1 MDGPLCTANSLSLP
15 PLPLGFLHKYHSPRI
30 PVSHH
35 YPPPS
40 VHPREP
46 RVAGVGGR
54 GVSGGRKR
62 RGATGTTKWEGELLG
77 STKRPNINHQDED
90 GFSALHH
97 AALNGNTEI
106 MNLLLEAQ
114 AHVDMKDNKGLR
126 PLHYAAWQGKV
137 EPLRILLKAGS
148 SVNLQS
154 GDGQIPLHL
163 SVQNGHYQVSE
174 LLLQHQANPCI
185 VNNNNKTP
193 LDLACEFGRLRVVK
207 LLLSSNVCPTL
218 LEGRPHDPS
227 HPNSTSA
234 LHLAAKN
241 GHVDIIRMLI
251 LAGVDVNRQTRVGT
265 ALHEAALYGKTEAVR
280 LLIESGVNVHIR
292 NSYNQTALDIVNQ
305 FTGSQACLEIK
316 QMLREA
322 TSMLQVRALRDYCN
336 VYDPTSLSVKA
347 GEVITVLEQHPDGR
361 WKGYIQD
368 SRGADRVGFF
378 PPSVVELVSR
388 RNVSCLSPGLGPGQ
402 AATPSTAGP
411 RAYSYCTLRVSQHA
425 RRQQQQQQSQPQQQ
439 QQQPQQQPQQQ
450 QQASVAGATAA
461 GHSYFLCQPLS
472 LPLPPPPPAPETQA
486 LQAEPAEAESQG
498 ETPGQTGGS
507 SSTEDVWAAK
517 TPTGGDRSSI
527 GSTGSVGSSRSS
539 GSGQS
544 AGSGNGQH
552 HASNGETVKPV
563 QVVQSLQPVPE
574 SEVKLPEHASGSG
587 HGQHTLGAERPAQ
600 KSIKRHERFAEDK
613 EAEAIY
619 LWLREFQLEQYVDNF
634 INAGYDLPTISR
646 MTPEDLTAIGVT
658 KPGHR
663 KKITS
668 EISKLNVQDWLP
680 DYRPAGLGE
689 WLALIGLAQYH
700 ATLVEN
706 GYEKLEFVSE
716 ITWEDLHEI
725 GITKLGHQKKL
736 MLAVRRLSE
745 LQRFEEQHQARLE
758 GAAAA
763 SGTLK
768 RRPGPAS
775 PASTT
780 TMAIV
785 SHGPPGDPGSPPP
798 AQPLLPQPPL
808 HPQPGS
814 PASCRSPKLSTFQ
827 DSELSPE
834 LQAAMSGVACLATL
848 SPGVTR
854 DSAGLVARAIRYGGD
869 ISASQESLGG
879 RSGGSGNSQPT
890 AVVLA
895 CSRASSSSQE
905 SVGGGGGGLQARSG
919 SGPILNAGGGISP
932 HHHHHQQQ
940 RHHHHQ
946 QLQNQQHQQQM
957 YHQHQQWHYQQP
969 LQQQMGRDGAGVSGG
984 GGSGGEGSGVFP
996 PEQRSS
1002 GAAAG
1007 PAVQPK
1013 PRPPLAQQ
1021 WSLPSQPSPT
1031 FSTFT
1036 PPHTPTKAPL
1046 ASPQSLTPPH
1056 TPGSR
1061 KASAT
1066 SPPPPPCS
1074 PQAFVFP
1081 CPGGGKAGKPPG
1093 AAGHSPARPCDV
1105 VRTPPYAQRQQRQ
1118 QRQLQDSPRSPM
1130 AFPFP
1135 PPPATKGPA
1144 HAQTRSEPPA
1154 GPGATRLAGAMPVL
1168 PLEAGVAVRPAKKRS
1183 QSLSR
1188 YGGGAGAASDG
1199 EHEAASAADDE
1210 PRPFSSDALFTVA
1223 PAGGAYGPG
1232 SYATLGRRVG
1242 RSHSVRGR
1250 GFPLPPPPDAGDG
1263 AVNRSHSFAVRQRKR
1278 GPPPPP
1284 PKRSS
1289 STIASGSTLADTQ
1302 DPEAGGEEWRLQ
1314 RRRRW
1319 EEDVVPPAS
1328 VRRDTLEKST
1338 DWNGNTLSEAGG
1350 GPPSVR
1356 SIAAMLEKSAL
1367 GGLVPACS
1375 LESPSPGETCK
1386 PRAALPQA
1394 DADSDRAA
1402 HGDTP
1407 TPGVDE
1413 ALSAHIVGK
1422 DATDKRSRSRCQLE
1436 DRFGTGHGK
1445 PDGAPAVRRV
1455 SSAKKAE
1462 VANVPRDVAV
1472 PAAVPCKNRY
1482 SAAASVDAASSELK
1496 TGARKRTTSEPPCAS
1511 PRLEVGVQKAA
1522 PEGGLPPAKQ
1532 LGMESSPCS
1541 SQGSSAESIPFAE
1554 EGNQT
1559 IKQRPKNGWS
1569 PTRGEALDYEGNVV
1583 EREALGPTHG
1593 DGSRNVDNAAFL
1605 APVEDPSAFEQGL
1618 GAPEINLTETDTVK
1632 RRPKAK
1638 ERSPQKGG
1646 EAAVAR
1652 VQPRAAAQPP
1662 PPPPPPPPP
1671 YRGAEAARLPA
1682 GTGDR
1687 AKPTVSPKPSATSFG
1702 QARPPGPPPPLMKK
1716 PSMHSSTGKD
1726 GSRDYPPGSL
1736 PPPPPPPPMSVKTG
1750 AVASPSEQDVVF
1762 KRNAGRPHKKP
1773 PLPAHLFSSE
1783 PSNDSSSS
1791 SSSNRRSVPHS
1802 PGRMEEPAATPVEN
1816 NRATAPVR
1824 DDRERPPE
1832 SPGGGGEAATAAA
1845 GDGGRPESRSGLAEV
1860 AQHRLEETS
1869 ASLAAALQAVEDTL
1883 RHDGRDD
1890 GKPRP
1895 TGNLLDDI
1903 GSMFD
1908 DLADQLDAMLD

>member
-1 MDGPLCTANSLSLP
+1 
-15 PLPLGFLHKYHSPRI
+15 
-30 PVSHH
+30 
-35 YPPPS
+35 
-40 VHPREP
+40 
-46 RVAGVGGR
+46 
-54 GVSGGRKR
+54 
-62 RGATGTTKWEGELLG
+62 
-77 STKRPNINHQDED
+77 
-90 GFSALHH
+90 
-97 AALNGNTEI
+97 
-106 MNLLLEAQ
+106 
-114 AHVDMKDNKGLR
+114 
-126 PLHYAAWQGKV
+126 
-137 EPLRILLKAGS
+137 
-148 SVNLQS
+148 
-154 GDGQIPLHL
+154 
-163 SVQNGHYQVSE
+163 
-174 LLLQHQANPCI
+174 
-185 VNNNNKTP
+185 
-193 LDLACEFGRLRVVK
+193 
-207 LLLSSNVCPTL
+207 
-218 LEGRPHDPS
+218 
-227 HPNSTSA
+227 
-234 LHLAAKN
+234 
-241 GHVDIIRMLI
+241 
-251 LAGVDVNRQTRVGT
+251 
-265 ALHEAALYGKTEAVR
+265 
-280 LLIESGVNVHIR
+280 
-292 NSYNQTALDIVNQ
+292 
-305 FTGSQACLEIK
+305 
-316 QMLREA
+316 
-322 TSMLQVRALRDYCN
+322 
-336 VYDPTSLSVKA
+336 
-347 GEVITVLEQHPDGR
+347 
-361 WKGYIQD
+361 
-368 SRGADRVGFF
+368 
-378 PPSVVELVSR
+378 
-388 RNVSCLSPGLGPGQ
+388 
-402 AATPSTAGP
+402 
-411 RAYSYCTLRVSQHA
+411 
-425 RRQQQQQQSQPQQQ
+425 
-439 QQQPQQQPQQQ
+439 
-450 QQASVAGATAA
+450 
-461 GHSYFLCQPLS
+461 
-472 LPLPPPPPAPETQA
+472 
-486 LQAEPAEAESQG
+486 
-498 ETPGQTGGS
+498 
-507 SSTEDVWAAK
+507 
-517 TPTGGDRSSI
+517 
-527 GSTGSVGSSRSS
+527 
-539 GSGQS
+539 
-544 AGSGNGQH
+544 
-552 HASNGETVKPV
+552 
-563 QVVQSLQPVPE
+563 
-574 SEVKLPEHASGSG
+574 
-587 HGQHTLGAERPAQ
+587 
-600 KSIKRHERFAEDK
+600 
-613 EAEAIY
+613 
-619 LWLREFQLEQYVDNF
+619 
-634 INAGYDLPTISR
+634 
-646 MTPEDLTAIGVT
+646 DLTAIGVT

-785 SHGPPGDPGSPPP
+785 SHGPPGDP
-798 AQPLLPQPPL
+798 
-808 HPQPGS
+808 PGS

-919 SGPILNAGGGISP
+919 SGPILNAGGG
-932 HHHHHQQQ
+932 
-940 RHHHHQ
+940 
-946 QLQNQQHQQQM
+946 
-957 YHQHQQWHYQQP
+957 
-969 LQQQMGRDGAGVSGG
+969 
-984 GGSGGEGSGVFP
+984 EGSGVFP

-1046 ASPQSLTPPH
+1046 ASP
-1056 TPGSR
+1056 
-1061 KASAT
+1061 
-1066 SPPPPPCS
+1066 C
-1074 PQAFVFP
+1074 
-1081 CPGGGKAGKPPG
+1081 G
-1093 AAGHSPARPCDV
+1093 AA
-1105 VRTPPYAQRQQRQ
+1105 
-1118 QRQLQDSPRSPM
+1118 
-1130 AFPFP
+1130 
-1135 PPPATKGPA
+1135 
-1144 HAQTRSEPPA
+1144 
-1154 GPGATRLAGAMPVL
+1154 
-1168 PLEAGVAVRPAKKRS
+1168 
-1183 QSLSR
+1183 
-1188 YGGGAGAASDG
+1188 
-1199 EHEAASAADDE
+1199 
-1210 PRPFSSDALFTVA
+1210 
-1223 PAGGAYGPG
+1223 
-1232 SYATLGRRVG
+1232 
-1242 RSHSVRGR
+1242 

-1422 DATDKRSRSRCQLE
+1422 DATDKRSR
-1436 DRFGTGHGK
+1436 
-1445 PDGAPAVRRV
+1445 
-1455 SSAKKAE
+1455 
-1462 VANVPRDVAV
+1462 
-1472 PAAVPCKNRY
+1472 
-1482 SAAASVDAASSELK
+1482 
-1496 TGARKRTTSEPPCAS
+1496 
-1511 PRLEVGVQKAA
+1511 
-1522 PEGGLPPAKQ
+1522 
-1532 LGMESSPCS
+1532 
-1541 SQGSSAESIPFAE
+1541 GSSAESIPFAE

-1605 APVEDPSAFEQGL
+1605 APVEDPSAFEP
-1618 GAPEINLTETDTVK
+1618 GAG
-1632 RRPKAK
+1632 RPGDQ
-1638 ERSPQKGG
+1638 PHKGG
-1646 EAAVAR
+1646 HGQAK
-1652 VQPRAAAQPP
+1652 AQPSGEYGGHP
-1662 PPPPPPPPP
+1662 PPSPPPPPPP

-1750 AVASPSEQDVVF
+1750 AAASPSEQDVVF

-1791 SSSNRRSVPHS
+1791 SSNRRSVPHS
-1802 PGRMEEPAATPVEN
+1802 PGRM
-1816 NRATAPVR
+1816 

>member
-1 MDGPLCTANSLSLP
+1 MGKDQELIQAAKSGDVAAVQKIIN
-15 PLPLGFLHKYHSPRI
+15 KYK
-30 PVSHH
+30 
-35 YPPPS
+35 
-40 VHPREP
+40 
-46 RVAGVGGR
+46 AG
-54 GVSGGRKR
+54 K
-62 RGATGTTKWEGELLG
+62 AKLLG

-265 ALHEAALYGKTEAVR
+265 ALHEAALYGKTEVVR

-388 RNVSCLSPGLGPGQ
+388 RN
-402 AATPSTAGP
+402 
-411 RAYSYCTLRVSQHA
+411 
-425 RRQQQQQQSQPQQQ
+425 
-439 QQQPQQQPQQQ
+439 
-450 QQASVAGATAA
+450 
-461 GHSYFLCQPLS
+461 
-472 LPLPPPPPAPETQA
+472 
-486 LQAEPAEAESQG
+486 G
-498 ETPGQTGGS
+498 ETPGQTGGGS

-552 HASNGETVKPV
+552 HASNGETAKPV

-600 KSIKRHERFAEDK
+600 KSIKRHERFADDK

-768 RRPGPAS
+768 RRPSPAS

-785 SHGPPGDPGSPPP
+785 SHGPGGDPGSPSP
-798 AQPLLPQPPL
+798 AQPLLPQPPH

-854 DSAGLVARAIRYGGD
+854 DSAGLVARAIRHGGD
-869 ISASQESLGG
+869 VSASQESLGG

-895 CSRASSSSQE
+895 CSRASSNSQE
-905 SVGGGGGGLQARSG
+905 SLGGGGGGLQARSG
-919 SGPILNAGGGISP
+919 SGPILNTGGGISP
-932 HHHHHQQQ
+932 HHHHQQQQ

-969 LQQQMGRDGAGVSGG
+969 LQQQMGRDGAGGGVSGG
-984 GGSGGEGSGVFP
+984 CGEGSVVFP

-1002 GAAAG
+1002 GATAG

-1046 ASPQSLTPPH
+1046 ASLSPQSLTPPR

-1061 KASAT
+1061 EAAAT
-1066 SPPPPPCS
+1066 SPPHPPSS

-1093 AAGHSPARPCDV
+1093 AAGHSPARPRDV
-1105 VRTPPYAQRQQRQ
+1105 VRTPPYARQQQRQQQ
-1118 QRQLQDSPRSPM
+1118 QRQLQDSPRSPV

-1144 HAQTRSEPPA
+1144 YAQTRSEPPA

-1188 YGGGAGAASDG
+1188 YGGGAASDG
-1199 EHEAASAADDE
+1199 EHEVASAAEDE

-1223 PAGGAYGPG
+1223 PAGGKYGPG

-1263 AVNRSHSFAVRQRKR
+1263 TVNRSHSFAVRQRKR

-1289 STIASGSTLADTQ
+1289 STVASGSTLADTQ

-1314 RRRRW
+1314 RRRQW

-1328 VRRDTLEKST
+1328 VRRDALEKST
-1338 DWNGNTLSEAGG
+1338 DWNGNKLSEASG

-1375 LESPSPGETCK
+1375 PESPSPGETRK
-1386 PRAALPQA
+1386 VRAALPQA
-1394 DADSDRAA
+1394 GADSDRAA
-1402 HGDTP
+1402 HRDTP
-1407 TPGVDE
+1407 MPRVDE
-1413 ALSAHIVGK
+1413 ALSAHVVGK
-1422 DATDKRSRSRCQLE
+1422 DATDKSSRSRCQLE

-1455 SSAKKAE
+1455 SSTKKAE
-1462 VANVPRDVAV
+1462 VANVPRDAAV
-1472 PAAVPCKNRY
+1472 PAAVHCKNRY

-1511 PRLEVGVQKAA
+1511 PRLEVGVQKAT

-1569 PTRGEALDYEGNVV
+1569 PTRGEALDYEGNVIKG
-1583 EREALGPTHG
+1583 EALGPTHG

-1605 APVEDPSAFEQGL
+1605 ASVEDPSAFEQGL

-1632 RRPKAK
+1632 RRPKA
-1638 ERSPQKGG
+1638 RSPQKSG

-1662 PPPPPPPPP
+1662 LPPPPPP
-1671 YRGAEAARLPA
+1671 YRGAEAAQLPT

-1716 PSMHSSTGKD
+1716 PSVHSSTGKD

-1750 AVASPSEQDVVF
+1750 AAASPSEQDVVF
-1762 KRNAGRPHKKP
+1762 KRDAGRPHKKP
-1773 PLPAHLFSSE
+1773 PLHAHLFSSE
-1783 PSNDSSSS
+1783 PSNDSS

-1802 PGRMEEPAATPVEN
+1802 PGRMEDPAATPVEKS
-1816 NRATAPVR
+1816 RAKAPVR

-1832 SPGGGGEAATAAA
+1832 SPGGGREAATVAA
-1845 GDGGRPESRSGLAEV
+1845 GDGGRPELRSGMTEV

-1883 RHDGRDD
+1883 RHDGRGD

>member
-1 MDGPLCTANSLSLP
+1 
-15 PLPLGFLHKYHSPRI
+15 
-30 PVSHH
+30 
-35 YPPPS
+35 
-40 VHPREP
+40 
-46 RVAGVGGR
+46 
-54 GVSGGRKR
+54 
-62 RGATGTTKWEGELLG
+62 
-77 STKRPNINHQDED
+77 
-90 GFSALHH
+90 
-97 AALNGNTEI
+97 
-106 MNLLLEAQ
+106 
-114 AHVDMKDNKGLR
+114 
-126 PLHYAAWQGKV
+126 
-137 EPLRILLKAGS
+137 
-148 SVNLQS
+148 
-154 GDGQIPLHL
+154 
-163 SVQNGHYQVSE
+163 
-174 LLLQHQANPCI
+174 
-185 VNNNNKTP
+185 
-193 LDLACEFGRLRVVK
+193 
-207 LLLSSNVCPTL
+207 
-218 LEGRPHDPS
+218 
-227 HPNSTSA
+227 
-234 LHLAAKN
+234 
-241 GHVDIIRMLI
+241 
-251 LAGVDVNRQTRVGT
+251 
-265 ALHEAALYGKTEAVR
+265 
-280 LLIESGVNVHIR
+280 
-292 NSYNQTALDIVNQ
+292 
-305 FTGSQACLEIK
+305 
-316 QMLREA
+316 
-322 TSMLQVRALRDYCN
+322 
-336 VYDPTSLSVKA
+336 
-347 GEVITVLEQHPDGR
+347 
-361 WKGYIQD
+361 
-368 SRGADRVGFF
+368 
-378 PPSVVELVSR
+378 
-388 RNVSCLSPGLGPGQ
+388 
-402 AATPSTAGP
+402 
-411 RAYSYCTLRVSQHA
+411 
-425 RRQQQQQQSQPQQQ
+425 
-439 QQQPQQQPQQQ
+439 
-450 QQASVAGATAA
+450 
-461 GHSYFLCQPLS
+461 
-472 LPLPPPPPAPETQA
+472 
-486 LQAEPAEAESQG
+486 
-498 ETPGQTGGS
+498 
-507 SSTEDVWAAK
+507 
-517 TPTGGDRSSI
+517 
-527 GSTGSVGSSRSS
+527 
-539 GSGQS
+539 
-544 AGSGNGQH
+544 
-552 HASNGETVKPV
+552 
-563 QVVQSLQPVPE
+563 
-574 SEVKLPEHASGSG
+574 
-587 HGQHTLGAERPAQ
+587 
-600 KSIKRHERFAEDK
+600 
-613 EAEAIY
+613 
-619 LWLREFQLEQYVDNF
+619 
-634 INAGYDLPTISR
+634 
-646 MTPEDLTAIGVT
+646 DLTAIGVT

-785 SHGPPGDPGSPPP
+785 SHGPPGDP
-798 AQPLLPQPPL
+798 
-808 HPQPGS
+808 PGS

-919 SGPILNAGGGISP
+919 SGPILNAGGGIK
-932 HHHHHQQQ
+932 
-940 RHHHHQ
+940 
-946 QLQNQQHQQQM
+946 
-957 YHQHQQWHYQQP
+957 
-969 LQQQMGRDGAGVSGG
+969 
-984 GGSGGEGSGVFP
+984 GSGVFP

-1046 ASPQSLTPPH
+1046 ASP
-1056 TPGSR
+1056 
-1061 KASAT
+1061 
-1066 SPPPPPCS
+1066 C
-1074 PQAFVFP
+1074 
-1081 CPGGGKAGKPPG
+1081 G
-1093 AAGHSPARPCDV
+1093 AA
-1105 VRTPPYAQRQQRQ
+1105 
-1118 QRQLQDSPRSPM
+1118 
-1130 AFPFP
+1130 
-1135 PPPATKGPA
+1135 
-1144 HAQTRSEPPA
+1144 
-1154 GPGATRLAGAMPVL
+1154 
-1168 PLEAGVAVRPAKKRS
+1168 
-1183 QSLSR
+1183 
-1188 YGGGAGAASDG
+1188 
-1199 EHEAASAADDE
+1199 
-1210 PRPFSSDALFTVA
+1210 
-1223 PAGGAYGPG
+1223 
-1232 SYATLGRRVG
+1232 
-1242 RSHSVRGR
+1242 

-1314 RRRRW
+1314 RRRR
-1319 EEDVVPPAS
+1319 
-1328 VRRDTLEKST
+1328 T

-1532 LGMESSPCS
+1532 LGM
-1541 SQGSSAESIPFAE
+1541 
-1554 EGNQT
+1554 
-1559 IKQRPKNGWS
+1559 
-1569 PTRGEALDYEGNVV
+1569 
-1583 EREALGPTHG
+1583 
-1593 DGSRNVDNAAFL
+1593 
-1605 APVEDPSAFEQGL
+1605 
-1618 GAPEINLTETDTVK
+1618 
-1632 RRPKAK
+1632 
-1638 ERSPQKGG
+1638 GG
-1646 EAAVAR
+1646 H
-1652 VQPRAAAQPP
+1652 PP
-1662 PPPPPPPPP
+1662 PSPPPPPPP

-1750 AVASPSEQDVVF
+1750 AAASPSEQDVVF

-1791 SSSNRRSVPHS
+1791 SSNRRSVPHS
-1802 PGRMEEPAATPVEN
+1802 PGRMEEPAATP
-1816 NRATAPVR
+1816 
-1824 DDRERPPE
+1824 
-1832 SPGGGGEAATAAA
+1832 TAAA

>member
-1 MDGPLCTANSLSLP
+1 MGNAFACR
-15 PLPLGFLHKYHSPRI
+15 SP
-30 PVSHH
+30 
-35 YPPPS
+35 
-40 VHPREP
+40 
-46 RVAGVGGR
+46 
-54 GVSGGRKR
+54 
-62 RGATGTTKWEGELLG
+62 ELLG

-265 ALHEAALYGKTEAVR
+265 ALHEAALYGKTEVVR

-388 RNVSCLSPGLGPGQ
+388 RNGTVLFPHSRGTPQGKQTWYGL
-402 AATPSTAGP
+402 TSTLW
-411 RAYSYCTLRVSQHA
+411 T
-425 RRQQQQQQSQPQQQ
+425 
-439 QQQPQQQPQQQ
+439 
-450 QQASVAGATAA
+450 
-461 GHSYFLCQPLS
+461 
-472 LPLPPPPPAPETQA
+472 
-486 LQAEPAEAESQG
+486 
-498 ETPGQTGGS
+498 TPGKRKWYGPIYTL
-507 SSTEDVWAAK
+507 T
-517 TPTGGDRSSI
+517 TPGKRGDRSSI

-552 HASNGETVKPV
+552 HASNGETAKV
-563 QVVQSLQPVPE
+563 QRHTPGRT
-574 SEVKLPEHASGSG
+574 HARAS
-587 HGQHTLGAERPAQ
+587 ERPVLETRGTAEQ
-600 KSIKRHERFAEDK
+600 GFAFNVGLRQYDSGRVFPQ

-758 GAAAA
+758 GAVAA

-785 SHGPPGDPGSPPP
+785 SHGPGGDPGSPSP
-798 AQPLLPQPPL
+798 AQPLLPQPPH

-869 ISASQESLGG
+869 VSASQESLGG

-890 AVVLA
+890 A
-895 CSRASSSSQE
+895 
-905 SVGGGGGGLQARSG
+905 
-919 SGPILNAGGGISP
+919 
-932 HHHHHQQQ
+932 
-940 RHHHHQ
+940 
-946 QLQNQQHQQQM
+946 
-957 YHQHQQWHYQQP
+957 
-969 LQQQMGRDGAGVSGG
+969 
-984 GGSGGEGSGVFP
+984 
-996 PEQRSS
+996 
-1002 GAAAG
+1002 
-1007 PAVQPK
+1007 
-1013 PRPPLAQQ
+1013 
-1021 WSLPSQPSPT
+1021 
-1031 FSTFT
+1031 
-1036 PPHTPTKAPL
+1036 
-1046 ASPQSLTPPH
+1046 
-1056 TPGSR
+1056 
-1061 KASAT
+1061 
-1066 SPPPPPCS
+1066 
-1074 PQAFVFP
+1074 AFVFP

-1093 AAGHSPARPCDV
+1093 AAGHSPARPRDV
-1105 VRTPPYAQRQQRQ
+1105 VRTPPYARQQQRQQQ
-1118 QRQLQDSPRSPM
+1118 QRQLQDSPRSPV

-1144 HAQTRSEPPA
+1144 YAQTRSEPPT
-1154 GPGATRLAGAMPVL
+1154 GPGTTRLAGAMPVL

-1188 YGGGAGAASDG
+1188 YGGGAASDG

-1223 PAGGAYGPG
+1223 PAGGKYGPG

-1263 AVNRSHSFAVRQRKR
+1263 TVNRSHSFAVRQRKR
-1278 GPPPPP
+1278 GPPPTP

-1289 STIASGSTLADTQ
+1289 STVASGSTLADTQ
-1302 DPEAGGEEWRLQ
+1302 DPEAEGE
-1314 RRRRW
+1314 
-1319 EEDVVPPAS
+1319 D
-1328 VRRDTLEKST
+1328 
-1338 DWNGNTLSEAGG
+1338 
-1350 GPPSVR
+1350 
-1356 SIAAMLEKSAL
+1356 
-1367 GGLVPACS
+1367 
-1375 LESPSPGETCK
+1375 
-1386 PRAALPQA
+1386 
-1394 DADSDRAA
+1394 
-1402 HGDTP
+1402 
-1407 TPGVDE
+1407 
-1413 ALSAHIVGK
+1413 
-1422 DATDKRSRSRCQLE
+1422 
-1436 DRFGTGHGK
+1436 
-1445 PDGAPAVRRV
+1445 
-1455 SSAKKAE
+1455 
-1462 VANVPRDVAV
+1462 
-1472 PAAVPCKNRY
+1472 
-1482 SAAASVDAASSELK
+1482 AAASVDAASSELK

-1511 PRLEVGVQKAA
+1511 SRLEVGVQKAA

-1569 PTRGEALDYEGNVV
+1569 PTRGEALDYEGNVIKG
-1583 EREALGPTHG
+1583 EALGPTHG

-1605 APVEDPSAFEQGL
+1605 ASVEDPSAFEQGL

-1632 RRPKAK
+1632 RRPKA
-1638 ERSPQKGG
+1638 RSPQKSG

-1662 PPPPPPPPP
+1662 LPPPPPP
-1671 YRGAEAARLPA
+1671 
-1682 GTGDR
+1682 
-1687 AKPTVSPKPSATSFG
+1687 
-1702 QARPPGPPPPLMKK
+1702 
-1716 PSMHSSTGKD
+1716 
-1726 GSRDYPPGSL
+1726 DYPPGSL

-1750 AVASPSEQDVVF
+1750 TAASPSEQDVVF
-1762 KRNAGRPHKKP
+1762 KRDAGRPHKKP
-1773 PLPAHLFSSE
+1773 PLHAHLFSSE
-1783 PSNDSSSS
+1783 PSNNS
-1791 SSSNRRSVPHS
+1791 SSSNQRSVPHS
-1802 PGRMEEPAATPVEN
+1802 PGRMEDPAATPVEKS
-1816 NRATAPVR
+1816 RAKAPVR

-1832 SPGGGGEAATAAA
+1832 SPGGGREAATVAA
-1845 GDGGRPESRSGLAEV
+1845 GDGGRPELRSGMTEV

-1883 RHDGRDD
+1883 RHDGRGD